1 VARYRIDI
9 AALSET
15 RYGLTWAVLNKGP
28 LNGCVCV
35 CVSETRL
42 SGQTELEE
50 VGAGY
55 TFFCMGQPVSQPRQ
69 AGIGFAI
76 RTALISQLEQ
86 RPQGLSPRLM
96 TMKLHLK
103 RGRSAKLISTY
114 APTMSNDD
122 ADKEAFYDNLNSILR
137 TMSFKDRIFLLGDF
151 NARVGRD
158 AQTRPRVLGQHS
170 VGNENSNGSLLLQT
184 CSEHELALTNTYF
197 QQANKYKTTWQNL
210 HSKHWHKTPG

>member
-1 VARYRIDI
+1 
-9 AALSET
+9 
-15 RYGLTWAVLNKGP
+15 
-28 LNGCVCV
+28 
-35 CVSETRL
+35 
-42 SGQTELEE
+42 
-50 VGAGY
+50 
-55 TFFCMGQPVSQPRQ
+55 
-69 AGIGFAI
+69 
-76 RTALISQLEQ
+76 
-86 RPQGLSPRLM
+86 
-96 TMKLHLK
+96 MKLHLK

-184 CSEHELALTNTYF
+184 CSEHELAITNTYF